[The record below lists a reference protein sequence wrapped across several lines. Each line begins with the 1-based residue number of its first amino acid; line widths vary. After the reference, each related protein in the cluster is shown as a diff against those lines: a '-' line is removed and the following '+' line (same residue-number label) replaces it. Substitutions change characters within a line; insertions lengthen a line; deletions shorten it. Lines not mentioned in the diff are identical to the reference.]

1 MYCRVLAGN
10 HPRNKE
16 PKMRSIP
23 VAVAVL
29 GLSGAASAQTFSSF
43 VAVDSF
49 QNLSVLDLS
58 ALSYRVSVGPTPTF
72 TKDGTTYSITDV
84 FGYWALR
91 ADMDLTG
98 ATSSFNQWS
107 AHQSNAGIG
116 GIVGWKTNPNTG
128 LTPGTSEVFT
138 FDQLDTPNVSGYGFH
153 VRLNGV
159 FPGTS
164 GNTGYVTLVPAPA
177 AAALLG
183 IAGAVAMR
191 RHRTVSP
198 G

>member
-1 MYCRVLAGN
+1 
-10 HPRNKE
+10 
-16 PKMRSIP
+16 MRAFS

-29 GLSGAASAQTFSSF
+29 GLSGAAVAQTFSSF
-43 VAVDSF
+43 VTVDAF
-49 QNLSVLDLS
+49 QDVSVQDLS
-58 ALSYRVSVGPTPTF
+58 ALSYRVSVGPIPTF
-72 TKDGTTYSITDV
+72 TQGGTTYSITDV

-98 ATSSFNQWS
+98 ATSNFNQWN
-107 AHQSNAGIG
+107 AHQNNAGPG

-138 FDQLDTPNVSGYGFH
+138 FDQLDAPNVSGYGFH
-153 VRLNGV
+153 VRIGGV
-159 FPGTS
+159 FPGTN

-177 AAALLG
+177 ATALLG
-183 IAGAVAMR
+183 AAGALVLR
-191 RHRTVSP
+191 RQREVSP